1 MRVGGRAHIYYAQH
15 GLKQAHFIHSRHRVK
30 IELEGVIVGGDG
42 VAVLWMLILVLENA
56 LAVLG
61 RAAAVH
67 LRLANAAHKV
77 LGAELDLFASKLC
90 LLVQETVWWATNS
103 LSSPSFWA
111 SRQKKCRG
119 RRRKPGVGRF

>member
-1 MRVGGRAHIYYAQH
+1 MRVGGRAHIYYARH

-42 VAVLWMLILVLENA
+42 VAVLRMLENA

-61 RAAAVH
+61 PAAAVRP
-67 LRLANAAHKV
+67 RLANAAHKV
-77 LGAELDLFASKLC
+77 LRAELDLFASKLC

-111 SRQKKCRG
+111 SRQKKCRM

>member
-1 MRVGGRAHIYYAQH
+1 MIMRVGGRAHIYYAQH

-42 VAVLWMLILVLENA
+42 VAVLRMLENA

-61 RAAAVH
+61 RAAAVRP
-67 LRLANAAHKV
+67 RLANAAHKV
-77 LGAELDLFASKLC
+77 LRAELDLFASKLC

>member
-1 MRVGGRAHIYYAQH
+1 MIMRVGGRAHIYYAQH

-42 VAVLWMLILVLENA
+42 VAVLRMLENA

-61 RAAAVH
+61 RAAAVRP
-67 LRLANAAHKV
+67 RLANAAHKV

-111 SRQKKCRG
+111 SRQKKCRM